1 MIDAHMHIGKLY
13 IGEKPLT
20 PSHLLKFMDA
30 HGIERAAL
38 LPIESPEEAHYYV
51 TTYYVLNVC
60 KRYPKRFI
68 PFCNVDPRIGSSDT
82 STDFR
87 TILAE
92 YKEQGCKG
100 YGEAMSG
107 LPIDDPRLQKLYET
121 CGELGLPVVYHID
134 ALRNVDEKGF
144 PRFEAM
150 LRKFPETV
158 FVGHA
163 QHFWAEIS
171 GDVTQEDFGRYPK
184 GKIAP
189 GGAVPRLMAEYP
201 NLYAD
206 ISAGSGYNALTR
218 DPEYGYAFLERFQN
232 KLFFGTDLCR
242 NHQEIQIIP
251 YLKNARAEGR
261 ISRMAYDKI
270 ARGNAIR
277 VFHLDEG

>member
-51 TTYYVLNVC
+51 TTHYVLNVC

-87 TILAE
+87 IILAE
-92 YKEQGCKG
+92 YKERGCKG